1 MTNQLLKWNPKK
13 SEGEGGLKIQIMITT
28 LTNGSVKHLSLIGTL
43 GVSVGEGLC
52 GVHWRLKDIA
62 PKCSSKN
69 KHLNSKENIVFA
81 CKCFKQ
87 LRKYIKEALW
97 SILSWV

>member
-1 MTNQLLKWNPKK
+1 
-13 SEGEGGLKIQIMITT
+13 MITT
-28 LTNGSVKHLSLIGTL
+28 LTNGSVKLVALIGSL
-43 GVSVGEGLC
+43 KVSVGEGLC
-52 GVHWRLKDIA
+52 GVHWRLSDIT